1 MTCLMEYSHQYDEAA
16 KIDSA
21 SGLARCRR
29 ITWPL
34 LAPTTYLILILQD
47 INSFQVFSSV
57 YVMTGGGPLRSTEV
71 VVYYLYQ
78 RAFESLE
85 FGYASAIS
93 LLMFLF
99 RLLLTVVQRVFKRR
113 P

>member
-34 LAPTTYLILILQD
+34 LAPTTYLILILQV

-57 YVMTGGGPLRSTEV
+57 YVMTGGGPLRSTDV

-85 FGYASAIS
+85 FGYESAIS
-93 LLMFLF
+93 VVRFHFLI
-99 RLLLTVVQRVFKRR
+99 LLTVACRVAL
-113 P
+113 